1 MNSPTDCDQLLTH
14 LADGDALPPALAH
27 HALNCDRC
35 APLVRAA
42 AALPHLPAPPVRPGP
57 ALREALEGLQPAPV
71 RSALQRAT
79 PAILGAGAT
88 ALGLPWL
95 LGSAAT
101 PAATSWLGA
110 ALLGTLSAVGF
121 VLVFHRGAEGLG
133 LPASWRRGYG
143 TAAALGLVFAA
154 SLGPHTRHAAA
165 ASVAAGRA
173 LQGAAA
179 GAVQTAA
186 VVVGA
191 QPPVDPLATFGRYAS
206 AGVLFAVL
214 VGALMLQGARHTM
227 PVAPR
232 LAGANVGVA
241 AGLAAATGLHLSL
254 DGSSTLR
261 MAVLALPVV
270 VSMVVGSLLGRR
282 TLAP

>member
-1 MNSPTDCDQLLTH
+1 VNSPTDCDQLLTR

-27 HALNCDRC
+27 HARGCDRC
-35 APLVRAA
+35 APVVRAE
-42 AALPHLPAPPVRPGP
+42 AALPYLPAPPITPGP
-57 ALREALEGLQPAPV
+57 ALREALEGLHAVPA
-71 RSALQRAT
+71 RSPLQRAT
-79 PAILGAGAT
+79 PALLGAGAT
-88 ALGLPWL
+88 ALGLPFL
-95 LGSAAT
+95 LGTAAVPGSA
-101 PAATSWLGA
+101 SWLGA
-110 ALLGTLSAVGF
+110 ALLGTLSAAGF

-133 LPASWRRGYG
+133 LPASWRRAYG
-143 TAAALGLVFAA
+143 TAAALGLVVAA
-154 SLGPHTRHAAA
+154 SLGPHTRQAAA
-165 ASVAAGRA
+165 ASMAAGRA

-191 QPPVDPLATFGRYAS
+191 RPPVDPLATFGQYAS
-206 AGVLFAVL
+206 AGVLFSVL